1 MNQNQHYNKHL
12 RSYAWENRNSMTKA
26 EACLWKYALSKK
38 QMLGFIFRRQR
49 PIHRYIADFI
59 CLPLKLIIE
68 VDGVTHLFTEN
79 QAKDA
84 ARQKVLEDLGYTVIR
99 FRDEE
104 VLNSMN
110 QVREAIMTQM
120 RILEEDK
127 A

>member
-1 MNQNQHYNKHL
+1 
-12 RSYAWENRNSMTKA
+12 MTKA